1 MADEI
6 KIRGTGG
13 TARTESVYNK
23 GSKKIE
29 QQKESMFGAT
39 EKAKISEEARILG
52 EFVPKILSA
61 IEREKQVEPKPAT
74 NSDIAKS
81 LAEELIKAVL
91 AKKFIE

>member
-13 TARTESVYNK
+13 TTRTESVYNK

-29 QQKESMFGAT
+29 QQKESMFGTT

-52 EFVPKILSA
+52 EFVPKVLSA
-61 IEREKQVEPKPAT
+61 IDKERQVEPKPAT

-81 LAEELIKAVL
+81 LAEEIIKAAL